1 MKQDIHPEWHPNA
14 TVTCV
19 TCGTVWNVGSTME
32 TIQTEACSQC
42 HPFYT
47 GQKRILDTT
56 GRVERFKER
65 MKKTQERKTVRKEKK
80 SRPEVKKLG

>member
-1 MKQDIHPEWHPNA
+1 
-14 TVTCV
+14 
-19 TCGTVWNVGSTME
+19 ME
-32 TIQTEACSQC
+32 TIQTESCSTC

-56 GRVERFKER
+56 GRVERFEER
-65 MKKTQERKTVRKEKK
+65 VKKAQEQKAVRKEKK